1 MFHIFH
7 QCDGGPS
14 GVPCGG
20 GWEGANPHPNPAESN
35 WFHSWGHVISKDLAT
50 WRRLPDALVP
60 NLTDYEHGE
69 ACDGSISFPESLGPV
84 MMFGPGCDH
93 KGLRIDAPHDHSGVD
108 AQLGDAPVVGVA
120 WPADANDPT
129 LENWTKSANNPV
141 QFTDGSP
148 PCSFAGRVWKTGNSS
163 APWK

>member
-1 MFHIFH
+1 M
-7 QCDGGPS
+7 
-14 GVPCGG
+14 
-20 GWEGANPHPNPAESN
+20 
-35 WFHSWGHVISKDLAT
+35 ISKDLAT